1 MQACFTQI
9 VTQLPCT
16 TCSPHQPPGLR
27 LPPSPSALQRYP
39 AGKYAVSGD
48 ESKLPASPMAIMLR
62 SHQLKVEEVPPTV
75 RAIVRCGA
83 GVNNIPVPKVGGAGS
98 VGMPFVW
105 SRLCVPGALEDNRAI
120 PQSHSM
126 TQHLVW
132 HQNLMTTP
140 APLHLSCSLDD

>member
-1 MQACFTQI
+1 M
-9 VTQLPCT
+9 TQLPCI
-16 TCSPHQPPGLR
+16 TCSPHELPGLR

-98 VGMPFVW
+98 VGVGSVCAMWREHPRGLGRQQIDTPE
-105 SRLCVPGALEDNRAI
+105 SLND
-120 PQSHSM
+120 
-126 TQHLVW
+126 
-132 HQNLMTTP
+132 P
-140 APLHLSCSLDD
+140 APVVASEPDKHACTLALGLSPR